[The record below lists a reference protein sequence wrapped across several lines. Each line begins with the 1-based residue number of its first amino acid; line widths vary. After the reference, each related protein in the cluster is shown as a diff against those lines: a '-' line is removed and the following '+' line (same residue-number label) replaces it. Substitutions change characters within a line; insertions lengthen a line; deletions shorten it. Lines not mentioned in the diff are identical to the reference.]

1 MTDSRMHLVD
11 VDLPGPKRDYV
22 GYGRRRPRV
31 VWPNHAKVAVNFVI
45 NYEEG
50 SEYSYSAGDNRN
62 VGWFEVY
69 ARDGMKQRDLYQ
81 ESVFEYGSRAGIW
94 RLLRIF
100 DDYSVP
106 ITFFACAVA
115 LERNPEVGAWIKESK
130 HEACSHGWRLAEQ
143 WTLTP
148 EQEREQM
155 QWAIEMIKEQC
166 GVRPYG
172 WYSGMQP
179 SLHTRELLVEEGG
192 FVYDS
197 DSYSDDLPY
206 FVELH
211 EKQHLVVP
219 YSSLVYNDARFI
231 ATQGF
236 STGADFF
243 DICRRA
249 LDEYHREG
257 AAGMPSIM
265 SIGLHGRWSGH
276 AGRAS
281 ALREFIEYAQ
291 KKGDV
296 WFARRI
302 DIARHWLAHHT
313 EFSSVESARGR

>member
-1 MTDSRMHLVD
+1 MSDSRMHLVD
-11 VDLPGPKRDYV
+11 KNLPGPRREYV
-22 GYGRRRPRV
+22 GYGRHRPQV
-31 VWPNHAKVAVNFVI
+31 VWPNKAKVAVNFVI

-50 SEYSYSAGDNRN
+50 SEYSFSAGDTRN
-62 VGWFEVY
+62 VGWFELY
-69 ARDGMKQRDLYQ
+69 ARDSMSQRDLYA

-94 RLLRIF
+94 RLMRIF
-100 DDYSVP
+100 DDYSIP
-106 ITFFACAVA
+106 ITFYACAVA

-155 QWAIEMIKEQC
+155 GWAIEMIKEQC
-166 GVRPYG
+166 GERPYG

-179 SLHTRELLVEEGG
+179 SAFTRELLVEEGG

-197 DSYSDDLPY
+197 DSYADDLPY
-206 FVELH
+206 FVKVH
-211 EKQHLVVP
+211 GKDHLVVP
-219 YSSLVYNDARFI
+219 YTSLVYNDARFI
-231 ATQGF
+231 ATQGY

-257 AAGMPSIM
+257 EAGTPCMM
-265 SIGLHGRWSGH
+265 SIGLHGRWCGH

-291 KKGDV
+291 AKGDV

-302 DIARHWLAHHT
+302 DIARHWLAHHS
-313 EFSSVESARGR
+313 EFQSS